1 METTYV
7 SFNEL
12 IEFLSTPLWILFPN
26 DFTESDCK
34 MSTAFNKLLLRKAT
48 KKDFKLLK
56 NYEKENKQRYSSFN

>member
-26 DFTESDCK
+26 DFTESECK

-48 KKDFKLLK
+48 KEDFKLLK
-56 NYEKENKQRYSSFN
+56 NYNKNEQKRNNQL